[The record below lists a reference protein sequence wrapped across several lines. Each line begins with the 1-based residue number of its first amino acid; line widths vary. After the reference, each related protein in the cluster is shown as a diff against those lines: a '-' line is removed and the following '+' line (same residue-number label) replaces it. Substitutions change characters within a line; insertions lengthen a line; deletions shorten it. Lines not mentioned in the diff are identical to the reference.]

1 MTSAQVHE
9 RNALTVKGRK
19 LTGLN
24 VIGHFRVPKTFTF
37 KMRLGAQPFSW
48 KWVLF
53 EWEWKM
59 ISISKAGGWVSL
71 GKKLEFKSSEM
82 TKNVSISHKVERS
95 FIYFVHYS
103 LWKSYSYW
111 PGSFSESDCLLP
123 LWKVQIVWLE
133 KNLYMDIVAL
143 GFDHLMTSLSMVFPQ
158 VLFSCLFSFSLPILT
173 FFSQIRTC
181 ARP

>member
-1 MTSAQVHE
+1 
-9 RNALTVKGRK
+9 
-19 LTGLN
+19 
-24 VIGHFRVPKTFTF
+24 
-37 KMRLGAQPFSW
+37 MRLGAQPFLW

-82 TKNVSISHKVERS
+82 TKNVSIIHKVEHS

-111 PGSFSESDCLLP
+111 PCSFSESDCLLP
-123 LWKVQIVWLE
+123 LWKVQIVWLK
-133 KNLYMDIVAL
+133 KNYIWISLPLASI
-143 GFDHLMTSLSMVFPQ
+143 TSWHHYQWWRFFPQ
-158 VLFSCLFSFSLPILT
+158 VLFPCLFSISLPMLT
-173 FFSQIRTC
+173 FFFRYALAYVRKAGPPLDSFLLNTF
-181 ARP
+181 